1 MAPAGEGQL
10 AANRFLSKTEE
21 NADFNQYWYSNLT
34 IDALVKACTVDAPT
48 EDDAAKPPIRA
59 AFLSTPSLYHSLPV
73 KARKSCALLDLDPE
87 VKGSCP
93 EEKFYAYD
101 FNKPD
106 EIPAHFH
113 RAFDLIVIDPPFI
126 THEVWE
132 KYAAAVAVLGDPSSP
147 YCTAEGGVRVL
158 GTTVAENANLMKRLF
173 GATSQKFK
181 PSIPHLVYQYDT
193 YANYPCQPLDAANPE
208 IPED

>member
-93 EEKFYAYD
+93 EEKFLRVRLQQTRRNTGA
-101 FNKPD
+101 
-106 EIPAHFH
+106 
-113 RAFDLIVIDPPFI
+113 L
-126 THEVWE
+126 
-132 KYAAAVAVLGDPSSP
+132 SP
-147 YCTAEGGVRVL
+147 RV
-158 GTTVAENANLMKRLF
+158 
-173 GATSQKFK
+173 
-181 PSIPHLVYQYDT
+181 
-193 YANYPCQPLDAANPE
+193 
-208 IPED
+208 

>member
-113 RAFDLIVIDPPFI
+113 RAFDLIVIAPPFI
-126 THEVWE
+126 THEVWAF
-132 KYAAAVAVLGDPSSP
+132 YAVAAKKLL
-147 YCTAEGGVRVL
+147 AKGGKIL
-158 GTTVAENANLMKRLF
+158 GTTIPENADFLREQLGMEPRCACEGDVAIRLEMQ
-173 GATSQKFK
+173 T
-181 PSIPHLVYQYDT
+181 D
-193 YANYPCQPLDAANPE
+193 
-208 IPED
+208 